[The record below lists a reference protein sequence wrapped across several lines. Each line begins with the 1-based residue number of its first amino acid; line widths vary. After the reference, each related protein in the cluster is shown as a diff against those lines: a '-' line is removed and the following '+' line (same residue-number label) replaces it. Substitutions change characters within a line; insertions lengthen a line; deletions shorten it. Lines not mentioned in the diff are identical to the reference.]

1 MLTSDDPTGRL
12 ALVFELMDM
21 NFYEVIKERKTYLPE
36 AKLKLWIFQLVSA
49 LEHMHNKGIF
59 HRDIKPENI
68 LVKDDTVKL
77 ADFGSCRGTNSK
89 PPLTE
94 YISTRWYR
102 APEVL
107 LTDGHYNQQID
118 LWGLG
123 CVFFEMIAH
132 FPLFPGDNEMNQIE
146 KIFTT
151 IGPPPASLLEKWRKQ
166 ASHLNF
172 TFDMTSPRKS
182 IASKMPNHISRE
194 CVEFIEACL
203 VYDPDQRI
211 TAAQAKNHP
220 YFRDLREGDPRRYRQ
235 VSSIRTREKDRES
248 SCEG

>member
-1 MLTSDDPTGRL
+1 
-12 ALVFELMDM
+12 M

-36 AKLKLWIFQLVSA
+36 AKIRNWMYQLVLA
-49 LEHMHNKGIF
+49 IDHMHSKGIF

-77 ADFGSCRGTNSK
+77 ADFGSCRGMNSK

-102 APEVL
+102 APECL
-107 LTDGHYNQQID
+107 LTDGFYTQQID
-118 LWGLG
+118 MWGLG
-123 CVFFEMIAH
+123 CVYFEMLSH
-132 FPLFPGDNEMNQIE
+132 YPLFPGEKTEMHQIE

-151 IGPPPASLLEKWRKQ
+151 IGPPPASLLEKWKKQ

-172 TFDMTSPRKS
+172 SFDLTSPRKS
-182 IASKMPNHISRE
+182 IALKLPSHVSKE
-194 CVEFIEACL
+194 CVDFIDACL
-203 VYDPDQRI
+203 VYDPENRL
-211 TAAQAKNHP
+211 TAAQAKAHP
-220 YFRDLREGDPRRYRQ
+220 YFRDVREGGDARRYRQ
-235 VSSIRTREKDRES
+235 VSSIRTREKERES